1 MAEYSISYHVKGD
14 FKKTNSYLEGL
25 RFFVERDLLDFDYYG
40 KRGVEAL
47 AAATPVD
54 TGKTASSWFYEV
66 ERDEKNNIV
75 RIAWDNSNVV
85 DGWCK
90 VAVILQYGH
99 ATGTGGWVEGRDYIN
114 PALAP
119 IFEDILN
126 DMTKEVQSLC
136 LG

>member
-1 MAEYSISYHVKGD
+1 MAAEITYHVKGD

-25 RFFVERDLLDFDYYG
+25 RFFVERDILDFDFYG
-40 KRGVEAL
+40 KKGVEAL

-54 TGKTASSWFYEV
+54 TGKTASSWYYTV
-66 ERDEKNNIV
+66 ERDPKSNTV
-75 RIAWDNSNVV
+75 RILWDNSNIV
-85 DGWCK
+85 DDWCK

-119 IFEDILN
+119 IFEDILQ

-136 LG
+136 LM